1 MASAGDPPLPAY
13 HERQRLQR
21 CLQHTLNN
29 LLQMPAASAADL
41 DDLANQLAPGRALQ
55 PLFHPHRTVWL
66 GNWDV
71 NVLEL
76 ALRRHGKELQW
87 HDLRDATFARLD
99 LGACFGLILNIRAD
113 GVVTRLLGGRHWV
126 ALRCLGGRWWNLD
139 SSLPA
144 PQLVSACCSGGELA
158 VPAGSSG
165 PAVPVPPDVAST
177 AGRKADLA
185 AAEAAEEAADSV
197 AASAAAAEAEADGSG
212 KVATSRGAPASSSPC
227 RAPPT
232 AGAAEGAATPSDVA
246 AADAA
251 AVRMFLMQQ
260 VHEKDAKIFCV
271 LDLPLASHPLPDDC
285 SRSSADEIG
294 RAHV

>member
-1 MASAGDPPLPAY
+1 MGYQTACSCAGHASLASSRLLSAWHEPTASLPRCSKQASPQPALPTSTAVACR
-13 HERQRLQR
+13 HG
-21 CLQHTLNN
+21 CLQ
-29 LLQMPAASAADL
+29 
-41 DDLANQLAPGRALQ
+41 
-55 PLFHPHRTVWL
+55 
-66 GNWDV
+66 
-71 NVLEL
+71 
-76 ALRRHGKELQW
+76 
-87 HDLRDATFARLD
+87 
-99 LGACFGLILNIRAD
+99 AD

-285 SRSSADEIG
+285 SRSSADVPSVPITD
-294 RAHV
+294 